1 MWHNYFFVTTSYT
14 LLHFL
19 HVQPADTIA
28 TSAISWNWACES
40 LTSSC
45 IVLSNLFIWLPYYN
59 QAEAKGT
66 LWLRFQTRETN
77 RKKVSRP
84 PSHPAC
90 PNMTVRLWP
99 WPPWFTAEGGRQNHE
114 LESVVSWW
122 RQWASGWL
130 WALVIDRVIWKKCS
144 NIIIFPLREDS
155 NCAIDLQVYSRA
167 LEKTE

>member
-28 TSAISWNWACES
+28 TSAISWNGACDS

-77 RKKVSRP
+77 RKKSESSPVP
-84 PSHPAC
+84 PC
-90 PNMTVRLWP
+90 PSDQDRLTMTITTMVH
-99 WPPWFTAEGGRQNHE
+99 GRRWT
-114 LESVVSWW
+114 SKP
-122 RQWASGWL
+122 R
-130 WALVIDRVIWKKCS
+130 IRKCS
-144 NIIIFPLREDS
+144 IVVAPVSFRVTLGTRH
-155 NCAIDLQVYSRA
+155 R
-167 LEKTE
+167 

>member
-19 HVQPADTIA
+19 QPAVTMA
-28 TSAISWNWACES
+28 TAISWSHWACES

-77 RKKVSRP
+77 RKKSESSPVPPCPSDHDRP
-84 PSHPAC
+84 T
-90 PNMTVRLWP
+90 MTITTMVV
-99 WPPWFTAEGGRQNHE
+99 AEGGRQNHE

-167 LEKTE
+167 LEKKTE